1 MKLSIITINFN
12 NRDGLQR
19 TINSVLSQSF
29 KDFEL
34 IVIDGGSTDGSRNL
48 LEIYKKYFSYWCSE
62 PDKGVYNAQNKGISV
77 AKGEYMSFMNS
88 GDEFYDK
95 DILKNVFMNEPKADI
110 LYGDWVHRYSNSEKI
125 QYAPHEMSLIYIFTD
140 NICHQAMFIRS
151 SLLRQKGYDENM
163 KIFSDWKRW
172 REAVLARNTFQY
184 VPHVICKF
192 DAGGISG
199 TPSQQNAYERQ
210 LLYDAIPKEFKSSVN
225 EHAKLKEKLYRY
237 DNNSFMKETYNL
249 VFERPLYC
257 HFIRLNLLFLKYLK
271 KCVDFLSL

>member
-29 KDFEL
+29 KDFEW

-77 AKGEYMSFMNS
+77 AKGEY
-88 GDEFYDK
+88 
-95 DILKNVFMNEPKADI
+95 I

>member
-29 KDFEL
+29 KDFEW

-225 EHAKLKEKLYRY
+225 EHA
-237 DNNSFMKETYNL
+237 N
-249 VFERPLYC
+249 
-257 HFIRLNLLFLKYLK
+257 
-271 KCVDFLSL
+271 

>member
-1 MKLSIITINFN
+1 M
-12 NRDGLQR
+12 
-19 TINSVLSQSF
+19 
-29 KDFEL
+29 
-34 IVIDGGSTDGSRNL
+34 IDGGSTDGSRNL

-95 DILKNVFMNEPKADI
+95 DTLKNVFMNEPKADI

-237 DNNSFMKETYNL
+237 DGRMFTGSCCGIISTGNTGKPNCCSGTGRTDTGSTASSPCRIAIPAIRTEEFQSRFYIFVSRNNYSVNPKT
-249 VFERPLYC
+249 
-257 HFIRLNLLFLKYLK
+257 LL
-271 KCVDFLSL
+271 